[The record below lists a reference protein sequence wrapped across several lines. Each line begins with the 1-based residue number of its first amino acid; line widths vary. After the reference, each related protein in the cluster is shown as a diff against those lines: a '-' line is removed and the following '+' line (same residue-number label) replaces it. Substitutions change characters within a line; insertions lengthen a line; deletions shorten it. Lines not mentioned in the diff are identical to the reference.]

1 MSVRVSL
8 TLGGA
13 LAAAVVLSTVV
24 SPRAAARQA
33 APAAADLIVT
43 NGYVVT
49 MNDRREIFDR
59 GAVVVRDARIV
70 AVGPMEIASGYTA
83 SRVVDARGAI
93 VMPGTIN
100 THTHASMSVFRGLGD
115 DVPDRLRKLLFPLEK
130 ALMTRELAY
139 WGALHAMVE
148 MAQGGVT
155 TFADMYYFEEA
166 AAEATVECGL
176 RGVLGQTII
185 GFPSPDA
192 KTPAAAL
199 KRAEAFLRRY
209 RNDSLIVPAI
219 APHALYTN
227 SGATLKASREL
238 ANRYGVPLLIHLSET
253 RTENEESRVK
263 HGATP
268 TQVLNRLG
276 VFNGRTVAAHCV
288 WLDEQDRRLLKE
300 RNAGIAHCASSNMK
314 LASGVAPVVDL
325 LDLGIATGLGT
336 DGPAGS
342 NNDFDLFEEMDLASK
357 LQKVTTGD
365 PRALPA
371 AQAFA
376 MATITGARALGMEHE
391 IGSLEAGK
399 RADLITVS
407 LNRPNAIP
415 LYSVFSHLVYALKGS
430 DVSDVMVNGK
440 LLVEQRRAKQ
450 LDAEEILRRGA
461 SFGLRIS
468 RSIGK

>member
-1 MSVRVSL
+1 MLRYCVSL
-8 TLGGA
+8 LV
-13 LAAAVVLSTVV
+13 AATVF
-24 SPRAAARQA
+24 AAE
-33 APAAADLIVT
+33 PADWVIT
-43 NGYVVT
+43 GRYVVT
-49 MNDRREIFDR
+49 MNPRREVIEDGAVAVNGTAIAAVGKRAEIDRRF
-59 GAVVVRDARIV
+59 DARKRLNRPD
-70 AVGPMEIASGYTA
+70 ALIA
-83 SRVVDARGAI
+83 
-93 VMPGTIN
+93 PGLIN
-100 THTHASMSVFRGLGD
+100 THTHAAMSLFRGIAD
-115 DVPDRLRKLLFPLEK
+115 DLRLQDWLEK
-130 ALMTRELAY
+130 YIFPAEAKNVSSEFVRWGTKLAC
-139 WGALHAMVE
+139 LE
-148 MAQGGVT
+148 MMLSGTT

-209 RNDSLIVPAI
+209 RNDSLVVPAI